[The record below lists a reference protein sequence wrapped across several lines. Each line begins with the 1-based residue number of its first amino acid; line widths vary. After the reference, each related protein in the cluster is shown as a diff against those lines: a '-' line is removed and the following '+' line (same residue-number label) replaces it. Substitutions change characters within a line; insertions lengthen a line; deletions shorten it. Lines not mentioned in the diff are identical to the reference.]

1 MTITSIFNKKS
12 VRRLSLAVAGAVAA
26 GSVLFGTAPA
36 VSAMP
41 ETMPVTELAKG
52 MTGEAYTVVD
62 SSDEIQTFDV
72 EIMGVLGTGRGS
84 RRMILARASGPVVE
98 SVGGVLQGMSGSPV
112 YIDGCLV
119 GAVAATFKDMDAYMF
134 LITPIEDM
142 MEIWNMP
149 DPKAIRRNAKIDL
162 KKAAEEKEKAAK
174 AREQRENLRKKLKA
188 KASGE
193 ADETGDEP
201 TEEKPEEVT
210 IDLRPQDEGNG
221 KKEHDPAAVPAVD
234 EKHPDG
240 YMKVEEV
247 PVPAGDGEETAENK
261 SRYLGERRR
270 LFISGFEGAAAGI
283 LADRLAPLG
292 YDLQPF
298 MGVYLAGGSGAVTQP
313 QAAEP
318 KPENQE
324 STPKESKAEK
334 PAAEVTAEN
343 KADKPAEVAT
353 ETGSEKPAK
362 ETKDKKARKEKKK
375 DKKSADE
382 KKADESKQTASKGN
396 NILDKAELQPGYK
409 QPEEKKPAEPLD
421 VGEPSGPVAIDFEP
435 ELEPGSPVGVAAVYG
450 DFTVGAT
457 GTVTAVEGKKVLAFG
472 HSFAH
477 KGNTNF
483 FMTDATVIGTV
494 NGQTDGMKLANVGN
508 IIGRINQDRGCGIA
522 GILGV
527 YPSTVSI
534 RLKVAD
540 RSLNRK
546 MYFAAQCAY
555 DEDILPAVSAAIP
568 VAAIARTCDSG
579 APATIGVKFRVK
591 SNVFAAAAPPEA
603 SPEEKSLDIERYN
616 LFYSAGD
623 GGLSAFA
630 ELNNI
635 ISIITAN
642 RDEESDIYGIDV
654 EITTEARRRTAR
666 LISATPSKP
675 EVKAGEKITFKAVL
689 KPYRGEKFTVEV
701 PYTIPEGRPEGKFF
715 IDLHGGGLVQV
726 QQALAA
732 AMLDLEDK
740 ETTADKLRRV
750 LDNYS
755 NNQIVAEPAANPPL
769 MSEREQKKEIKK
781 AIKRSEELEKK
792 RREMADR
799 GEKPEPEQLPEP
811 ADTDYIIE
819 NFVQTS
825 VMVRP

>member
-1 MTITSIFNKKS
+1 MSLTSIFNDIKKQKLT
-12 VRRLSLAVAGAVAA
+12 RRLSLAAAGAAAA
-26 GSVLFGTAPA
+26 GSLFLGPVPA
-36 VSAMP
+36 ASAMP
-41 ETMPVTELAKG
+41 ETLPVTELVKG
-52 MTGEAYTVVD
+52 MTGQAYTVVD

-72 EIMGVLGTGRGS
+72 EILGVLGTGRGS

-112 YIDGCLV
+112 YIDGRLV
-119 GAVAATFKDMDAYMF
+119 GAAAATFKDMDSYMF
-134 LITPIEDM
+134 LITPIDDM

-149 DPKAIRRNAKIDL
+149 DLKADSRNKTIDL
-162 KKAAEEKEKAAK
+162 KKAAAEREKAAK
-174 AREQRENLRKKLKA
+174 AREQREKLRKARQAGTK
-188 KASGE
+188 GE
-193 ADETGDEP
+193 AGEKGREPAVEGPDELTVDE
-201 TEEKPEEVT
+201 
-210 IDLRPQDEGNG
+210 RPKELEDG
-221 KKEHDPAAVPAVD
+221 KKERNQETGAVPVKTD
-234 EKHPDG
+234 EHPDG
-240 YMKVEEV
+240 YMKVEEAIT
-247 PVPAGDGEETAENK
+247 PPADEEETAQKK
-261 SRYLGERRR
+261 SRYSGELRR
-270 LFISGFEGAAAGI
+270 LFISGFDGAAAGI

-298 MGVYLAGGSGAVTQP
+298 MGVYLAGGGTAGTQTVAVEEKRT
-313 QAAEP
+313 
-318 KPENQE
+318 ENQAKEPAGTGVEE
-324 STPKESKAEK
+324 S
-334 PAAEVTAEN
+334 AAGETA
-343 KADKPAEVAT
+343 DPV
-353 ETGSEKPAK
+353 SEKPAEKQPEEIK
-362 ETKDKKARKEKKK
+362 EKNAGKGKKK
-375 DKKSADE
+375 DKRAAGK
-382 KKADESKQTASKGN
+382 KKAEETRQAAGKEN
-396 NILDKAELQPGYK
+396 NIPNQAEENSGYMKLEDKE
-409 QPEEKKPAEPLD
+409 PAEPVE

-508 IIGRINQDRGCGIA
+508 IIGRVNQDRGCGIA

-527 YPSTVSI
+527 YPSTVPM
-534 RLKVAD
+534 RLKVVD

-591 SNVFAAAAPPEA
+591 TNVFAAKAPPEA
-603 SPEEKSLDIERYN
+603 PQSEKSLDIERSN

-635 ISIITAN
+635 ISIITSN
-642 RDEESDIYGIDV
+642 QDEESDIYGIDV

-666 LISATPSKP
+666 LISAAPSKP
-675 EVKAGEKITFKAVL
+675 EVKAGETIIFKAVL

-701 PYTIPEGRPEGKFF
+701 PYTIPEERPEGRFF

-726 QQALAA
+726 QQVLAA
-732 AMLDLEDK
+732 AMMELEDK

-750 LDNYS
+750 LDTYS
-755 NNQIVAEPAANPPL
+755 NNHIVAEPAANPPL
-769 MSEREQKKEIKK
+769 MSDREQKKEIRK
-781 AIKRSEELEKK
+781 AIKRAEELARK
-792 RREMADR
+792 RRETEAR
-799 GEKPEPEQLPEP
+799 GEKPEPPQRSEP
-811 ADTDYIIE
+811 VETDYIIE
-819 NFVQTS
+819 NFIQTS
-825 VMVRP
+825 VMVKS

>member
-1 MTITSIFNKKS
+1 MSIASIFNDIKKQKLT
-12 VRRLSLAVAGAVAA
+12 RRLSLAAAGAAAA
-26 GSVLFGTAPA
+26 GSLFLGMVPA
-36 VSAMP
+36 ASAMP
-41 ETMPVTELAKG
+41 ETMPVTELVKG

-72 EIMGVLGTGRGS
+72 EIQGVLGTGRGS

-112 YIDGCLV
+112 YIDGRLV
-119 GAVAATFKDMDAYMF
+119 GAAAATFKDMDSYMF

-149 DPKAIRRNAKIDL
+149 DLKAVSRNKTIDL
-162 KKAAEEKEKAAK
+162 KRAAAEKERAAK
-174 AREQRENLRKKLKA
+174 AREQREKLRKKRQA
-188 KASGE
+188 GAQGE
-193 ADETGDEP
+193 ADEKGSEPAVEEPDELTIDERP
-201 TEEKPEEVT
+201 KAPEE
-210 IDLRPQDEGNG
+210 G
-221 KKEHDPAAVPAVD
+221 KKDRNPEPGAVPVKTD
-234 EKHPDG
+234 EYPDG
-240 YMKVEEV
+240 YMKVEEAID
-247 PVPAGDGEETAENK
+247 PAGEGEETAQK
-261 SRYLGERRR
+261 KARYPGERRK
-270 LFISGFEGAAAGI
+270 LFISGFDGAAAGI

-298 MGVYLAGGSGAVTQP
+298 MGVYLAGGSIAGTQSA
-313 QAAEP
+313 AAEE
-318 KPENQE
+318 KRPESQAE
-324 STPKESKAEK
+324 TPEKTGAGEPAAGETAETAAEK
-334 PAAEVTAEN
+334 PAE
-343 KADKPAEVAT
+343 
-353 ETGSEKPAK
+353 
-362 ETKDKKARKEKKK
+362 
-375 DKKSADE
+375 
-382 KKADESKQTASKGN
+382 
-396 NILDKAELQPGYK
+396 K
-409 QPEEKKPAEPLD
+409 QPEETKEKAVGKGKRMDKKAAGKKEEEETSQTAGRENNIPHKPEDKKPDEP
-421 VGEPSGPVAIDFEP
+421 VEVREPSGPVAIDFEP

-472 HSFAH
+472 HSFTH

-527 YPSTVSI
+527 YPSTVPM
-534 RLKVAD
+534 RLKVVD
-540 RSLNRK
+540 RSLDRK

-591 SNVFAAAAPPEA
+591 TNVLAAKAPPEA
-603 SPEEKSLDIERYN
+603 PQSEKSLDIERSN

-635 ISIITAN
+635 ISIITSN
-642 RDEESDIYGIDV
+642 QDEESDIYGIDV

-666 LISATPSKP
+666 LISAAPSKP
-675 EVKAGEKITFKAVL
+675 EVKAGETIIFKAVL

-701 PYTIPEGRPEGKFF
+701 PYTIPEERPEGRFF

-726 QQALAA
+726 QQVLAA
-732 AMLDLEDK
+732 AMMELEDK

-750 LDNYS
+750 LDTYS
-755 NNQIVAEPAANPPL
+755 NNHIVAEPAANPPL
-769 MSEREQKKEIKK
+769 MSDREQKKEIRK
-781 AIKRSEELEKK
+781 AIKRAEELERK
-792 RREMADR
+792 RRETEAR
-799 GEKPEPEQLPEP
+799 GEKPEPPQRPEP
-811 ADTDYIIE
+811 AETDYIIE
-819 NFVQTS
+819 NFIQTS
-825 VMVRP
+825 VMVKS

>member
-1 MTITSIFNKKS
+1 MAITSIFNDIKKQKS
-12 VRRLSLAVAGAVAA
+12 VRRLVLAVAGAAAA
-26 GSVLFGTAPA
+26 GSLFLGTAPA
-36 VSAMP
+36 ASAMP
-41 ETMPVTELAKG
+41 ETLPVTELVKG

-72 EIMGVLGTGRGS
+72 EILGVLGTGRGS

-112 YIDGCLV
+112 YIGGRLV
-119 GAVAATFKDMDAYMF
+119 GAAAATFKDMDSYMF

-149 DPKAIRRNAKIDL
+149 DLKADSRNKKIDL
-162 KKAAEEKEKAAK
+162 KRVAAEKEKAAK
-174 AREQRENLRKKLKA
+174 AREQREKLRKARQAGTK
-188 KASGE
+188 GE
-193 ADETGDEP
+193 VGEKGREPAVEEPDEATNDERPKEPEDEEKNRNPETG
-201 TEEKPEEVT
+201 
-210 IDLRPQDEGNG
+210 
-221 KKEHDPAAVPAVD
+221 AVPVKTD
-234 EKHPDG
+234 EHPDG
-240 YMKVEEV
+240 YMKVEEAIA
-247 PVPAGDGEETAENK
+247 PAGEGEETAQKK
-261 SRYLGERRR
+261 SRYPGERRK
-270 LFISGFEGAAAGI
+270 LFISGFEGAAARI
-283 LADRLAPLG
+283 LSDRLAPLG

-298 MGVYLAGGSGAVTQP
+298 MGVYLSGGSTAGTQP
-313 QAAEP
+313 VAAEETR
-318 KPENQE
+318 PENQAE
-324 STPKESKAEK
+324 TPEATGAEK
-334 PAAEVTAEN
+334 PAAGETAEPV
-343 KADKPAEVAT
+343 AEKPAEKQP
-353 ETGSEKPAK
+353 EEIKEKTAGK
-362 ETKDKKARKEKKK
+362 GKKK
-375 DKKSADE
+375 DKRAAGK
-382 KKADESKQTASKGN
+382 KKAEEIRQAAGKEN
-396 NILDKAELQPGYK
+396 NIPQQAEENSGYIKPEDKEQ
-409 QPEEKKPAEPLD
+409 AEP
-421 VGEPSGPVAIDFEP
+421 VEVREPSGPVAIDFEP

-508 IIGRINQDRGCGIA
+508 IIGRVNQDRGCGIA

-527 YPSTVSI
+527 YPSTVPM
-534 RLKVAD
+534 RLKVVD

-591 SNVFAAAAPPEA
+591 TNVFAAKAPPEA
-603 SPEEKSLDIERYN
+603 PQSEKSLDIERSN

-635 ISIITAN
+635 ISIITSN
-642 RDEESDIYGIDV
+642 QDEESDIYGIDV

-666 LISATPSKP
+666 LISAAPSKP
-675 EVKAGEKITFKAVL
+675 EVKAGETIAFKAVL

-701 PYTIPEGRPEGKFF
+701 PYTIPEERPEGRFF

-726 QQALAA
+726 QQVLAA
-732 AMLDLEDK
+732 AMMELEDK

-750 LDNYS
+750 LDTYS
-755 NNQIVAEPAANPPL
+755 NNHIVAEPAANPPL
-769 MSEREQKKEIKK
+769 MSDREQKKEIKK
-781 AIKRSEELEKK
+781 AIKRAEELERK
-792 RREMADR
+792 RREAEAR
-799 GEKPEPEQLPEP
+799 GEKPEPPQRPEP
-811 ADTDYIIE
+811 TETDYIIE
-819 NFVQTS
+819 NFIQTS
-825 VMVRP
+825 VMVKS